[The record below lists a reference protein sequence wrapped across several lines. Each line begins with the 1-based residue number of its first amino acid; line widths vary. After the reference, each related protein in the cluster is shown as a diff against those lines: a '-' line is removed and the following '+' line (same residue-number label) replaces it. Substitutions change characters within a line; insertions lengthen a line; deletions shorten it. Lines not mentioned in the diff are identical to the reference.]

1 MLNTMSILF
10 NTKRF
15 TIRELKNSDLP
26 GFADMQCNKNAM
38 DMVPDKTMTLEEAKS
53 DLEIRTTNYTTKI
66 NNFDVWA
73 VIDHEN
79 DEFIGTC
86 ALIYGNS
93 KGIEIGYRLREKH
106 WNKGIATEVTK
117 GLINYIFTHTS
128 HSTIIA
134 DVTKSNIGSVKVLE
148 KFLTKV
154 NEGFCE
160 EYQTYDYNYEL
171 KKSDYKKI

>member
-1 MLNTMSILF
+1 MTLLF
-10 NTKRF
+10 TTERLI
-15 TIRELKNSDLP
+15 IRELQNSDLE
-26 GFADMQCNKNAM
+26 GFADMQCNKVAM
-38 DMVPDKTMTLEEAKS
+38 DMVPDKTMTFEEARK
-53 DLEIRTTNYTTKI
+53 DLEIRATNYTTKI

-73 VIDHEN
+73 IIDKDN

-86 ALIYGNS
+86 ALIYGNP

-117 GLINYIFTHTS
+117 GLIDYVFTSTS
-128 HSTIIA
+128 QTTIIA
-134 DVTKSNIGSVKVLE
+134 DVSRTNIGSVKVLQ

-160 EYQTYDYNYEL
+160 EDQTYDFNYEL
-171 KKSDYKKI
+171 KKSDYNKI